1 MSTTIQQ
8 PGFLQQNNSIG
19 YERTFENKQDTRESF
34 MSFKHAKLY
43 WRRLLVQIVALPLLL
58 GIALPARSAPAPDP
72 WIVWL
77 YGATSALYNSTIPS
91 DVRTMTWDIMPSPS
105 LSANW
110 HEGGGWLGFWV
121 VTGGY
126 YGTQVAKYAG
136 TSAIWYT
143 QYPIVDTTN
152 TVIGWSD
159 IWYCVQSST
168 PSCTGGNLFEVT
180 DYWSGGS
187 LYWRTYI
194 P

>member
-1 MSTTIQQ
+1 MSASSLSIPIGRYFMNTTVQCLTLPQ
-8 PGFLQQNNSIG
+8 ETSAKRHKGVLGNEPEVAS
-19 YERTFENKQDTRESF
+19 TS
-34 MSFKHAKLY
+34 MSFRHTKPY
-43 WRRLLVQIVALPLLL
+43 WRRLFVKLITLPILL
-58 GIALPARSAPAPDP
+58 GATLTARAAPAPDP

-77 YGATSALYNSTIPS
+77 YGATSALYNSSIPS
-91 DVRTMTWDIMPSPS
+91 DVRTMTWGIMPSPS
-105 LSANW
+105 FSANW

-143 QYPIVDTTN
+143 QYPIVDSTY

-168 PSCTGGNLFEVT
+168 PSCTG
-180 DYWSGGS
+180 
-187 LYWRTYI
+187 
-194 P
+194 